1 MLIMLN
7 VRNRDYADIYDNEK
21 AFYDLNRQR
30 HSRYLELLEKG
41 ETCCVVSYEDKK
53 NKQGKVKLDYWKYR
67 EYAKSTKF
75 KSWYM
80 LGTRGKAKSG
90 LMTKAQLRR
99 NKQFRDCF
107 NVDGNFKRFCIRTTN
122 A

>member
-7 VRNRDYADIYDNEK
+7 VRNRDYACIYGNQK
-21 AFYDLNRQR
+21 AFYDLDRQR
-30 HSRYLELLEKG
+30 HERYLQLLEKG
-41 ETCCVVSYEDKK
+41 ETCCVLSYENSN
-53 NKQGKVKLDYWKYR
+53 NKQGKVRLDYWKYQ
-67 EYAKSTKF
+67 KF
-75 KSWYM
+75 AECSDIDAWYM
-80 LGTRGKAKSG
+80 IGTRVKAKSG

-107 NVDGNFKRFCIRTTN
+107 NVDGNFKRFCIRTTH